1 MSVQFQ
7 IEETPHYLAVRVIG
21 EGTAEE
27 AWRQYESIAEHCNRA
42 NKNKLLIDYTEAYGE
57 ISLWDRYFL
66 GERAQIFAYHR
77 IKVAVVARPDQLD
90 PRRFGDIVAQNRGV
104 NYRSVPNAEDAL
116 EWLLKE

>member
-7 IEETPHYLAVRVIG
+7 IDVMPDYLAVRCTG
-21 EGTAEE
+21 TGTAEE
-27 AWRQYESIAEHCNRA
+27 AWRQYDSLAERCNRT

-66 GERAQIFAYHR
+66 GDRAQIFAFHR
-77 IKVAVVARPDQLD
+77 IKVAAVARPEQLD
-90 PRRFGDIVAQNRGV
+90 PQRFGDMVAQNRGV
-104 NYRSVPNAEDAL
+104 NYRAFPNTEDAL